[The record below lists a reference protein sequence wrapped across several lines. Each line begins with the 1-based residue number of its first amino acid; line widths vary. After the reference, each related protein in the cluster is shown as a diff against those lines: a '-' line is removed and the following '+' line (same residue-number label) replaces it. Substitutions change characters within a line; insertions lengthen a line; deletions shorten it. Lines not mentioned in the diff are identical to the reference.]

1 MTCTLVTG
9 ASGFVGRALVAELV
23 GRGINTRGA
32 VRRAVTLHPG
42 AESVAVGE
50 MGNHTD
56 WHEALTDARWVVHLA
71 ARAHVIH
78 ETAADPLGTFRAIN
92 TDGTLNLAQ
101 QAAEVGVRR
110 FVFVSTL
117 KVNGEGRDTPYTE
130 SDLAAPQDLYAIS
143 KWEAEQGLRDIAA
156 RTGMEVVILRAP
168 LVYGPGVGANF
179 LRLMQVVDKGWPL
192 PLGGVANRR
201 SLIYLGNLV
210 DAIAACLTHSA
221 AANKTFLLSDGED
234 VSTPELIRRLA
245 FTLRRP
251 ARLFSIPSLL
261 LRPVGALLGKR
272 QAVDRLLGSLAVDS
286 SLIRK
291 ELNWS
296 PPFSMGQG
304 LAETAK
310 WYRSNHWR

>member
-9 ASGFVGRALVAELV
+9 ASGFFGRALVAELV
-23 GRGINTRGA
+23 GRGISTRGA
-32 VRRAVTLHPG
+32 VRRAVSLPLG
-42 AESVAVGE
+42 AECVAVGE
-50 MGNHTD
+50 IDNRTD
-56 WHEALTDARWVVHLA
+56 WYEALRDAGSVVHLA
-71 ARAHVIH
+71 ARAYVMH
-78 ETAADPLGTFRAIN
+78 EAGVDPLASFLAIN
-92 TDGTLNLAQ
+92 TEGTLNLAR
-101 QAAEVGVRR
+101 QAAQAGVHR
-110 FVFVSTL
+110 FVFVSTI

-130 SDLAAPQDLYAIS
+130 SDLAAPQDRYAIS

-156 RTGMEVVILRAP
+156 RTGMEVVILRSP

-192 PLGGVANRR
+192 PLGGVANCR

-251 ARLFSIPSLL
+251 ARLFSVPSFL
-261 LRPVGALLGKR
+261 LRSAGALLG
-272 QAVDRLLGSLAVDS
+272 
-286 SLIRK
+286 
-291 ELNWS
+291 
-296 PPFSMGQG
+296 
-304 LAETAK
+304 
-310 WYRSNHWR
+310 